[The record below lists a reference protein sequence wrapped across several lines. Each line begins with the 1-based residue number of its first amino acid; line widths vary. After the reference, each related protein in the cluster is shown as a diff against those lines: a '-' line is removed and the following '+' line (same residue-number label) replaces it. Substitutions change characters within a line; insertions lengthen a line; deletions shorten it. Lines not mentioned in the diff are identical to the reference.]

1 MLKDK
6 KLELD
11 NLKLLQDNLE
21 DKTLYG
27 RVLHWTHL
35 FNKQV
40 LILN

>member
-27 RVLHWTHL
+27 RVLH
-35 FNKQV
+35 
-40 LILN
+40 